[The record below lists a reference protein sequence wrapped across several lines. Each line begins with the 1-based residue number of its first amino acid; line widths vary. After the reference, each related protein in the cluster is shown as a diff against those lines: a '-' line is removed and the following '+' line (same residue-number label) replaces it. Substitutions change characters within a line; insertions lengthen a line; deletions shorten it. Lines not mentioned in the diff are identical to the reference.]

1 LTTKKPR
8 KSLGDTLA
16 NNFVYGDN
24 APIPPAEPV
33 VEQVEPIANAA
44 AREPEVPSSVERDSG
59 AVVWAGSPPI
69 QLRQD
74 KTDGKPCVKTVETL
88 EERVEPMV
96 KAAATEQTSA
106 LISPQPTTSL
116 MSRLMQNTS
125 EKEPTV
131 RLTVDLP
138 QSTHKKL
145 SILCAN
151 TGMKK
156 VEVVRMLLD
165 DALKDT
171 NT

>member
-1 LTTKKPR
+1 MTTKKPR

-24 APIPPAEPV
+24 APIPAVEPI
-33 VEQVEPIANAA
+33 VEQVEPIAQAH
-44 AREPEVPSSVERDSG
+44 RE
-59 AVVWAGSPPI
+59 AVV
-69 QLRQD
+69 
-74 KTDGKPCVKTVETL
+74 KTEETVIYQ
-88 EERVEPMV
+88 VEPLV
-96 KAAATEQTSA
+96 KAVATEETSA
-106 LISPQPTTSL
+106 PISPQPPTSL
-116 MSRLMQNTS
+116 MSRLMQNTP

>member
-1 LTTKKPR
+1 MTAKKPR
-8 KSLGDTLA
+8 KSLGDALA

-24 APIPPAEPV
+24 APIPAAEPV
-33 VEQVEPIANAA
+33 VEQVEPM
-44 AREPEVPSSVERDSG
+44 
-59 AVVWAGSPPI
+59 
-69 QLRQD
+69 
-74 KTDGKPCVKTVETL
+74 VKAVETVA
-88 EERVEPMV
+88 ERVEPIV
-96 KAAATEQTSA
+96 KVVVTEETSDP
-106 LISPQPTTSL
+106 ISPQPSTSL
-116 MSRLMQNTS
+116 MSRLMQNTP

-165 DALKDT
+165 DALKGT

>member
-1 LTTKKPR
+1 MTTKKPR

-24 APIPPAEPV
+24 APIPAVEPV
-33 VEQVEPIANAA
+33 EQIEPI
-44 AREPEVPSSVERDSG
+44 
-59 AVVWAGSPPI
+59 
-69 QLRQD
+69 
-74 KTDGKPCVKTVETL
+74 VKTVETVAYL
-88 EERVEPMV
+88 AEPTLRERVEPIV
-96 KAAATEQTSA
+96 KAVAISETSA
-106 LISPQPTTSL
+106 PVLPQPTTSL
-116 MSRLMQNTS
+116 MSRLMQNTP

>member
-1 LTTKKPR
+1 MTTKKPR

-16 NNFVYGDN
+16 NNFVYGDK
-24 APIPPAEPV
+24 APLPAAEPI
-33 VEQVEPIANAA
+33 VEQVEPI
-44 AREPEVPSSVERDSG
+44 
-59 AVVWAGSPPI
+59 
-69 QLRQD
+69 
-74 KTDGKPCVKTVETL
+74 VKTVETVVY
-88 EERVEPMV
+88 RVEPIV
-96 KAAATEQTSA
+96 KAAAIAEPSTP
-106 LISPQPTTSL
+106 ISPQPTTSL
-116 MSRLMQNTS
+116 MSRLMQNTP

>member
-1 LTTKKPR
+1 MTAKKPR

-24 APIPPAEPV
+24 AVIPAAEPLV
-33 VEQVEPIANAA
+33 DLAEP
-44 AREPEVPSSVERDSG
+44 
-59 AVVWAGSPPI
+59 
-69 QLRQD
+69 
-74 KTDGKPCVKTVETL
+74 TL
-88 EERVEPMV
+88 HERVEPIV
-96 KAAATEQTSA
+96 KAVATQETSA
-106 LISPQPTTSL
+106 PVSPQPPTSL
-116 MSRLMQNTS
+116 MSRLMQNTPA
-125 EKEPTV
+125 KEPTV

>member
-1 LTTKKPR
+1 MTTKKPR

-16 NNFVYGDN
+16 NNFVYGDKDPLP
-24 APIPPAEPV
+24 AAEPI
-33 VEQVEPIANAA
+33 VEQVEPI
-44 AREPEVPSSVERDSG
+44 
-59 AVVWAGSPPI
+59 
-69 QLRQD
+69 
-74 KTDGKPCVKTVETL
+74 VKTVETVVYQ
-88 EERVEPMV
+88 VEPIV
-96 KAAATEQTSA
+96 KAAARSEPSTP
-106 LISPQPTTSL
+106 ISSQPTTSL
-116 MSRLMQNTS
+116 MSRLMQNTP

-138 QSTHKKL
+138 QSIHKKL

-156 VEVVRMLLD
+156 VEVVRMLLN

>member
-1 LTTKKPR
+1 MTTKKPR

-16 NNFVYGDN
+16 NNFVYGDK
-24 APIPPAEPV
+24 APIPAAEPI
-33 VEQVEPIANAA
+33 VEQIEPI
-44 AREPEVPSSVERDSG
+44 
-59 AVVWAGSPPI
+59 
-69 QLRQD
+69 
-74 KTDGKPCVKTVETL
+74 VKTVETVV
-88 EERVEPMV
+88 EQIEPMV
-96 KAAATEQTSA
+96 TAVATEATSTPIA
-106 LISPQPTTSL
+106 PQPPTSL
-116 MSRLMQNTS
+116 MSRLMQNTP

>member
-1 LTTKKPR
+1 MTAKKPR

-16 NNFVYGDN
+16 NNFVYGDK
-24 APIPPAEPV
+24 ASIPAVEPI
-33 VEQVEPIANAA
+33 VEQVKPVVKMGE
-44 AREPEVPSSVERDSG
+44 SV
-59 AVVWAGSPPI
+59 V
-69 QLRQD
+69 
-74 KTDGKPCVKTVETL
+74 
-88 EERVEPMV
+88 ERVEPMV
-96 KAAATEQTSA
+96 TAVATEETSTP
-106 LISPQPTTSL
+106 ISPQPTTSL
-116 MSRLMQNTS
+116 MSRLMQNTP

-165 DALKDT
+165 DALKNT

>member
-1 LTTKKPR
+1 MTTKKPR

-24 APIPPAEPV
+24 APIPAVEPI
-33 VEQVEPIANAA
+33 VEQVEPIAQAH
-44 AREPEVPSSVERDSG
+44 RE
-59 AVVWAGSPPI
+59 AVV
-69 QLRQD
+69 
-74 KTDGKPCVKTVETL
+74 KTAETVIYQ
-88 EERVEPMV
+88 VEPLV
-96 KAAATEQTSA
+96 KAVATEETSA
-106 LISPQPTTSL
+106 PISPQPPTSL
-116 MSRLMQNTS
+116 MSRLMQNTP

>member
-1 LTTKKPR
+1 MTAKKPR

-16 NNFVYGDN
+16 NNFVYGDK
-24 APIPPAEPV
+24 APIPAAET
-33 VEQVEPIANAA
+33 VEQVEPI
-44 AREPEVPSSVERDSG
+44 
-59 AVVWAGSPPI
+59 
-69 QLRQD
+69 
-74 KTDGKPCVKTVETL
+74 VKTVETVVY
-88 EERVEPMV
+88 RVEPIV
-96 KAAATEQTSA
+96 KTVATEETSA
-106 LISPQPTTSL
+106 PVSSPPQPPTSL
-116 MSRLMQNTS
+116 MSRLMQNTP

-138 QSTHKKL
+138 QSMHKKL

-171 NT
+171 DA

>member
-1 LTTKKPR
+1 MTAKKPR

-16 NNFVYGDN
+16 NNFVYGDK
-24 APIPPAEPV
+24 APLPAAEPI
-33 VEQVEPIANAA
+33 VEQVEPI
-44 AREPEVPSSVERDSG
+44 
-59 AVVWAGSPPI
+59 
-69 QLRQD
+69 
-74 KTDGKPCVKTVETL
+74 VKTVETVVY
-88 EERVEPMV
+88 RVEPIV
-96 KAAATEQTSA
+96 KAAATEEPSTP
-106 LISPQPTTSL
+106 ISPQPTTSL
-116 MSRLMQNTS
+116 MSRLMQNTP

>member
-1 LTTKKPR
+1 MTTKKPR

-16 NNFVYGDN
+16 NNFVYGDQ
-24 APIPPAEPV
+24 AAIPAAEPI
-33 VEQVEPIANAA
+33 VEQVEPT
-44 AREPEVPSSVERDSG
+44 V
-59 AVVWAGSPPI
+59 
-69 QLRQD
+69 Q
-74 KTDGKPCVKTVETL
+74 TVETVVDSAEPTL
-88 EERVEPMV
+88 RERVEPIV
-96 KAAATEQTSA
+96 QVVATAETSA
-106 LISPQPTTSL
+106 PVPPQPPTSL
-116 MSRLMQNTS
+116 ISRLMQNTP

>member
-1 LTTKKPR
+1 MTTKKPR

-16 NNFVYGDN
+16 NNFVYGDKDPLP
-24 APIPPAEPV
+24 AAEPI
-33 VEQVEPIANAA
+33 VEQVEPI
-44 AREPEVPSSVERDSG
+44 
-59 AVVWAGSPPI
+59 
-69 QLRQD
+69 
-74 KTDGKPCVKTVETL
+74 VKTVETVVYQ
-88 EERVEPMV
+88 VEPIV
-96 KAAATEQTSA
+96 KAAARSEPSTP
-106 LISPQPTTSL
+106 ISSQPTTSL
-116 MSRLMQNTS
+116 MSRLMQNTP

-138 QSTHKKL
+138 QSIHKKL

>member
-1 LTTKKPR
+1 MTTKKPR

-24 APIPPAEPV
+24 APIPAAETI
-33 VEQVEPIANAA
+33 VEQVEPI
-44 AREPEVPSSVERDSG
+44 
-59 AVVWAGSPPI
+59 I
-69 QLRQD
+69 
-74 KTDGKPCVKTVETL
+74 KTIETVEPML
-88 EERVEPMV
+88 HARVEPMV
-96 KAAATEQTSA
+96 KAVATEKTSSP
-106 LISPQPTTSL
+106 ISPQPPTSL
-116 MSRLMQNTS
+116 MSRLMQNTP

-165 DALKDT
+165 DALKET

>member
-1 LTTKKPR
+1 MTTKKPR

-24 APIPPAEPV
+24 APIPAVEPI
-33 VEQVEPIANAA
+33 VEQVEPIAQAH
-44 AREPEVPSSVERDSG
+44 RE
-59 AVVWAGSPPI
+59 AVV
-69 QLRQD
+69 
-74 KTDGKPCVKTVETL
+74 KTEETVIYQ
-88 EERVEPMV
+88 VEPLV
-96 KAAATEQTSA
+96 KAVATEETSA
-106 LISPQPTTSL
+106 PISPQPPTSL
-116 MSRLMQNTS
+116 MSRLMQNTP

-156 VEVVRMLLD
+156 VEVVRMLLN

>member
-1 LTTKKPR
+1 MTTKKPR

-16 NNFVYGDN
+16 NNFVYGDK
-24 APIPPAEPV
+24 APIPAAETF
-33 VEQVEPIANAA
+33 EQVEPI
-44 AREPEVPSSVERDSG
+44 
-59 AVVWAGSPPI
+59 
-69 QLRQD
+69 
-74 KTDGKPCVKTVETL
+74 VKTVETVVY
-88 EERVEPMV
+88 RVEPIV
-96 KAAATEQTSA
+96 KAVATEETSA
-106 LISPQPTTSL
+106 PVSPQPQPTTSF
-116 MSRLMQNTS
+116 MSRLMQNTP

>member
-1 LTTKKPR
+1 VTTKKPR

-24 APIPPAEPV
+24 AVIPAAEPL
-33 VEQVEPIANAA
+33 VEQVEPI
-44 AREPEVPSSVERDSG
+44 
-59 AVVWAGSPPI
+59 
-69 QLRQD
+69 
-74 KTDGKPCVKTVETL
+74 VKTVETVVDL
-88 EERVEPMV
+88 AEPTLHERIEPIV
-96 KAAATEQTSA
+96 KAAATAETSA
-106 LISPQPTTSL
+106 PRSPQPQPINSL
-116 MSRLMQNTS
+116 MVRLMQNTP

-171 NT
+171 NI

>member
-1 LTTKKPR
+1 MTAKKSR

-16 NNFVYGDN
+16 NNFVYGDK
-24 APIPPAEPV
+24 APIPTAEPMM
-33 VEQVEPIANAA
+33 ERVEPI
-44 AREPEVPSSVERDSG
+44 
-59 AVVWAGSPPI
+59 I
-69 QLRQD
+69 
-74 KTDGKPCVKTVETL
+74 KTVETVVDL
-88 EERVEPMV
+88 AEPTLRERVEPIV
-96 KAAATEQTSA
+96 KVVTTEETSA
-106 LISPQPTTSL
+106 PISPQPTTSL
-116 MSRLMQNTS
+116 MSRLMQNTP

-156 VEVVRMLLD
+156 VEVVRMLLN

-171 NT
+171 DT

>member
-1 LTTKKPR
+1 MTTKKPR

-16 NNFVYGDN
+16 NNFVYGDKDPLP
-24 APIPPAEPV
+24 AAEPI
-33 VEQVEPIANAA
+33 VEQVEPI
-44 AREPEVPSSVERDSG
+44 
-59 AVVWAGSPPI
+59 
-69 QLRQD
+69 
-74 KTDGKPCVKTVETL
+74 VKTVETVVYQ
-88 EERVEPMV
+88 VEPIV
-96 KAAATEQTSA
+96 KAAARSEPSTP
-106 LISPQPTTSL
+106 ISSQPTTSL
-116 MSRLMQNTS
+116 MSRLMQNTP

>member
-1 LTTKKPR
+1 MTAKKPR

-24 APIPPAEPV
+24 APIPAAEPI
-33 VEQVEPIANAA
+33 VEQVEPIAP
-44 AREPEVPSSVERDSG
+44 ARRE
-59 AVVWAGSPPI
+59 AVI
-69 QLRQD
+69 
-74 KTDGKPCVKTVETL
+74 KTVETVVYQ
-88 EERVEPMV
+88 VEPLI
-96 KAAATEQTSA
+96 KAVATEETLA
-106 LISPQPTTSL
+106 PISTQPPTSL
-116 MSRLMQNTS
+116 MSRLMQNTP

-156 VEVVRMLLD
+156 VEVVRMLLN

>member
-1 LTTKKPR
+1 MTAKKSR

-24 APIPPAEPV
+24 APSLAAEPI
-33 VEQVEPIANAA
+33 VESIAVAA
-44 AREPEVPSSVERDSG
+44 AQCGEVSS
-59 AVVWAGSPPI
+59 PYNC
-69 QLRQD
+69 D
-74 KTDGKPCVKTVETL
+74 KTDGKPFETV
-88 EERVEPMV
+88 EERVEPMA
-96 KAAATEQTSA
+96 KADATKETSA
-106 LISPQPTTSL
+106 PISPQPTTSL
-116 MSRLMQNTS
+116 MSRLMQNTP
-125 EKEPTV
+125 EKEPIV

-165 DALKDT
+165 EALKDT

>member
-1 LTTKKPR
+1 MTTKKPR

-16 NNFVYGDN
+16 NNFVYGDK
-24 APIPPAEPV
+24 APLPAAEPI
-33 VEQVEPIANAA
+33 VEQVEPI
-44 AREPEVPSSVERDSG
+44 
-59 AVVWAGSPPI
+59 
-69 QLRQD
+69 
-74 KTDGKPCVKTVETL
+74 VKTVETVVYQ
-88 EERVEPMV
+88 VEPIV
-96 KAAATEQTSA
+96 KAAARSETSTP
-106 LISPQPTTSL
+106 ISLQPTTSL
-116 MSRLMQNTS
+116 MSRLMQNTP

-138 QSTHKKL
+138 QSIHKKL

-156 VEVVRMLLD
+156 VEVVRMLLN

>member
-1 LTTKKPR
+1 MTTKKPR

-24 APIPPAEPV
+24 AVIPTAEPIV
-33 VEQVEPIANAA
+33 DRVEPI
-44 AREPEVPSSVERDSG
+44 
-59 AVVWAGSPPI
+59 
-69 QLRQD
+69 
-74 KTDGKPCVKTVETL
+74 VKTVETVAY
-88 EERVEPMV
+88 RVEPIV
-96 KAAATEQTSA
+96 KAVTIEETSVP
-106 LISPQPTTSL
+106 LSPQPLTSL
-116 MSRLMQNTS
+116 MSRLMQNTP
-125 EKEPTV
+125 EKEPTI

>member
-1 LTTKKPR
+1 VTTKKPR

-24 APIPPAEPV
+24 ALIPAVEPIVEQIEPIVKTVATV
-33 VEQVEPIANAA
+33 VEQVEPMVAA
-44 AREPEVPSSVERDSG
+44 V
-59 AVVWAGSPPI
+59 
-69 QLRQD
+69 
-74 KTDGKPCVKTVETL
+74 
-88 EERVEPMV
+88 
-96 KAAATEQTSA
+96 ATEVTSTP
-106 LISPQPTTSL
+106 ISPQPSTSL
-116 MSRLMQNTS
+116 MSRLMQNTP

-138 QSTHKKL
+138 QSTHRKL

>member
-1 LTTKKPR
+1 MTTKKPR

-24 APIPPAEPV
+24 APIPAVEPI
-33 VEQVEPIANAA
+33 VEQVEPIAQAH
-44 AREPEVPSSVERDSG
+44 RE
-59 AVVWAGSPPI
+59 AV
-69 QLRQD
+69 
-74 KTDGKPCVKTVETL
+74 VKTVETVVYQ
-88 EERVEPMV
+88 VEPIV
-96 KAAATEQTSA
+96 KAVATEETSA
-106 LISPQPTTSL
+106 PVSPQPQPPTSL
-116 MSRLMQNTS
+116 MSRLMQNTP

-156 VEVVRMLLD
+156 VEVVRMLLN

>member
-1 LTTKKPR
+1 MTTKKPR

-16 NNFVYGDN
+16 NNFVYGDKT
-24 APIPPAEPV
+24 PIPAAEPI
-33 VEQVEPIANAA
+33 VEQVEPIAQ
-44 AREPEVPSSVERDSG
+44 ARRE
-59 AVVWAGSPPI
+59 AV
-69 QLRQD
+69 
-74 KTDGKPCVKTVETL
+74 VKTVETVADL
-88 EERVEPMV
+88 AEPTLRERVEPIIKTV
-96 KAAATEQTSA
+96 ATEETSA
-106 LISPQPTTSL
+106 PISTRPPTSL
-116 MSRLMQNTS
+116 MSRLMQNTP

-156 VEVVRMLLD
+156 VEVVRMLLN

>member
-1 LTTKKPR
+1 MTAKKPR
-8 KSLGDTLA
+8 KSLGDALA
-16 NNFVYGDN
+16 NNFVYGDK
-24 APIPPAEPV
+24 AAIPA
-33 VEQVEPIANAA
+33 VEPI
-44 AREPEVPSSVERDSG
+44 
-59 AVVWAGSPPI
+59 
-69 QLRQD
+69 
-74 KTDGKPCVKTVETL
+74 VKTVKTVVD
-88 EERVEPMV
+88 RVEPAV
-96 KAAATEQTSA
+96 KTVTTAETSA
-106 LISPQPTTSL
+106 LGSTPISPQPTTSL
-116 MSRLMQNTS
+116 MSRLMQNTP

-165 DALKDT
+165 DALKET

>member
-1 LTTKKPR
+1 MTAKKPR

-16 NNFVYGDN
+16 NNFVYGDK
-24 APIPPAEPV
+24 APLPAAEPV
-33 VEQVEPIANAA
+33 VEQVEPIAQAH
-44 AREPEVPSSVERDSG
+44 E
-59 AVVWAGSPPI
+59 AV
-69 QLRQD
+69 
-74 KTDGKPCVKTVETL
+74 VKTVETVVYL
-88 EERVEPMV
+88 AEPTLHEQVEPLV
-96 KAAATEQTSA
+96 KAVATAETSA
-106 LISPQPTTSL
+106 PISPQPPTSL
-116 MSRLMQNTS
+116 MSRLMQNTP

>member
-1 LTTKKPR
+1 MTTKKPR

-16 NNFVYGDN
+16 NNFVYGDK
-24 APIPPAEPV
+24 AVIPTAEPLV
-33 VEQVEPIANAA
+33 DLAEPTLRERVEPI
-44 AREPEVPSSVERDSG
+44 
-59 AVVWAGSPPI
+59 
-69 QLRQD
+69 
-74 KTDGKPCVKTVETL
+74 VKTVETVAY
-88 EERVEPMV
+88 RVEPIV
-96 KAAATEQTSA
+96 KAAATAETSPP
-106 LISPQPTTSL
+106 ISPQPPTSL
-116 MSRLMQNTS
+116 MSRLMQNTP

>member
-1 LTTKKPR
+1 MTTKKPR

-24 APIPPAEPV
+24 ALIPAVEPMEQIEPIVKTVEPV
-33 VEQVEPIANAA
+33 VEQ
-44 AREPEVPSSVERDSG
+44 
-59 AVVWAGSPPI
+59 
-69 QLRQD
+69 L
-74 KTDGKPCVKTVETL
+74 
-88 EERVEPMV
+88 EPMI
-96 KAAATEQTSA
+96 KAVAIEETSTP
-106 LISPQPTTSL
+106 ISPQPPTSL
-116 MSRLMQNTS
+116 MSRLMQNTP

>member
-1 LTTKKPR
+1 VTTKKPR

-16 NNFVYGDN
+16 NNFVYGDK
-24 APIPPAEPV
+24 ASIPAVEPIVEQIEAIVKTVETV
-33 VEQVEPIANAA
+33 VEQVEP
-44 AREPEVPSSVERDSG
+44 
-59 AVVWAGSPPI
+59 
-69 QLRQD
+69 
-74 KTDGKPCVKTVETL
+74 
-88 EERVEPMV
+88 MV
-96 KAAATEQTSA
+96 KAVEIEETSA
-106 LISPQPTTSL
+106 PISPQPSTSL
-116 MSRLMQNTS
+116 MSRLMQKTS

-156 VEVVRMLLD
+156 VEVVRLLLD